1 MTKSLRE
8 KRIGVLMGGLSAE
21 REVSLRTAEAVV
33 KALRRKGYRPLPVDV
48 GRDVAGDLRRR
59 KIDIAFL
66 SLHGKGGEDG
76 TIQGLLES
84 MGIPYTGSGVLGSA
98 VAMDKKYSK
107 WIFTGRRLPT
117 PAFTMLDASS
127 LEGRGWPCPQLRPPV
142 VVKPPTEGST
152 IGVSLVKK
160 AGHLRPA
167 LKEALRYGKEAMVE
181 KYIPGRELTVGILG
195 DRALPVIEVVVE
207 GGFYDYGA
215 KYRSSTTQYLVPA
228 PVHAATSRRLQALA
242 VKAQVALGCRGAT
255 RVDFRLDPHGKAW
268 LLEINTIPGMTE
280 TSLLPKA
287 AAAAGIGFD
296 ELVEWMLKEAVER

>member
-1 MTKSLRE
+1 VTKGLRE

-59 KIDIAFL
+59 RIEVAFL
-66 SLHGKGGEDG
+66 SLHGRGGEDG

-117 PAFTMLDASS
+117 PPFAMLDASF
-127 LEGRGWPCPQLRPPV
+127 LGGRGWPCPRLRPPV

-160 AGHLRPA
+160 AGELRPA
-167 LKEALRYGKEAMVE
+167 LKEALRYGDEAMVE

-195 DRALPVIEVVVE
+195 DRALPVIEVVAE

-215 KYRSSTTQYLVPA
+215 KYKSSTTRYLVPA
-228 PVHAATSRRLQALA
+228 PLHAATARRLQVLA
-242 VKAQVALGCRGAT
+242 VKAQLALDCSGAT
-255 RVDFRLDPHGKAW
+255 RVDFRLDPRGKAW

-287 AAAAGIGFD
+287 AAAAGIEFD
-296 ELVEWMLKEAVER
+296 DLVEWMLKEAVER